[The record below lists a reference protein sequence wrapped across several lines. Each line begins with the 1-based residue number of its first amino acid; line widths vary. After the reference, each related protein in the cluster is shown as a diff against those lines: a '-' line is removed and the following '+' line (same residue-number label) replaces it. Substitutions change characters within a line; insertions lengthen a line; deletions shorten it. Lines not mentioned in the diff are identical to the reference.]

1 MIADGVALDT
11 AEEECTETKAVS
23 SRRQAVLASVA
34 VIVVALV
41 LGYLGWI
48 LPVPG
53 GSLVVP
59 ALIVL
64 GVGVGVAL
72 VGWVAASFR
81 PLQAWRWIF
90 AVGVGVVAV
99 LASVWTFSFSLPA
112 SLAWDSGATAQAQAA
127 LASLQPSARAHGGVA
142 PLQPCTFHGTG
153 RIGPLDAPYLECAIW
168 TPEGH
173 FVTFKASGSGPARGI
188 GFTDAG
194 ARTFPDACTRH
205 LFGEWWMFTESAD
218 TDGDPGSCPIGYQ
231 FQGAP

>member
-1 MIADGVALDT
+1 VADGVVLEL
-11 AEEECTETKAVS
+11 AEDAPTESDAVS
-23 SRRQAVLASVA
+23 SSRPDVLATVA

-48 LPVPG
+48 LPIPG

-64 GVGVGVAL
+64 GVGAGVAL

-81 PLQAWRWIF
+81 PLQRWRWIF
-90 AVGVGVVAV
+90 AVGAGVVAV
-99 LASVWTFSFSLPA
+99 LASLWTFAFSLPA
-112 SLAWDSGATAQAQAA
+112 SLAWDSNATAQAEAA
-127 LASLQPSARAHGGVA
+127 LASLRVSAHGGVA
-142 PLQPCTFHGTG
+142 PLQPCTLHGSG
-153 RIGPLDAPYLECAIW
+153 SVGPLDAPYVECAIW

-173 FVTFKASGSGPARGI
+173 FVTFRASGSEPARGI

-194 ARTFPDACTRH
+194 ARTFPDECTRH
-205 LFGEWWMFTESAD
+205 LFGEWWMFTGSAD
-218 TDGDPGSCPIGYQ
+218 TDGDPGTCPIGYQ

>member
-1 MIADGVALDT
+1 MADGAVLDS
-11 AEEECTETKAVS
+11 AEEEHTETKAVS
-23 SRRQAVLASVA
+23 SRRPDLLGAGA
-34 VIVVALV
+34 VIVAALV

-64 GVGVGVAL
+64 GIGAGVGL

-81 PLQAWRWIF
+81 PLQSCRWTF

-99 LASVWTFSFSLPA
+99 LASVWTFAFSLPA
-112 SLAWDSGATAQAQAA
+112 SLTWDSDATAQARAA
-127 LASLQPSARAHGGVA
+127 LASLQPSALAHGGVA
-142 PLQPCTFHGTG
+142 PLQPCTLHANGS
-153 RIGPLDAPYLECAIW
+153 IGPLDAPYLECAIW

-173 FVTFKASGSGPARGI
+173 FVTFRASGSGPARGI